1 MHSDAYHEFDWQA
14 TKAARRCEWFQHRMV
29 PREHASSE
37 YSATRAPSHPHCPVG
52 LTDRSGSL
60 LRVAHR
66 TASYPVGRTV
76 QFRGENRRDSRL
88 SRGENRL
95 NY

>member
-1 MHSDAYHEFDWQA
+1 MPVVR
-14 TKAARRCEWFQHRMV
+14 AAEAAEAV
-29 PREHASSE
+29 LTG
-37 YSATRAPSHPHCPVG
+37 ATRAPSYPHCPVG

-60 LRVAHR
+60 LGVAHR